1 MFKKIIALE
10 GSTCFRPNTP
20 IIKNCKKYID
30 PSRLALP
37 TSPNT
42 HVVPKY
48 ITENQKKKKKKPRK
62 EKGSCKKKKG
72 GTKKNEAGLMKKNF
86 LM

>member
-1 MFKKIIALE
+1 MKK
-10 GSTCFRPNTP
+10 G
-20 IIKNCKKYID
+20 KKYID
-30 PSRLALP
+30 PSGLTLP

-48 ITENQKKKKKKPRK
+48 ITENQKKKTQEKKRDHAR
-62 EKGSCKKKKG
+62 KKKG

>member
-1 MFKKIIALE
+1 MPDIKAKTMQKTLIPE

-20 IIKNCKKYID
+20 IMKNGKKDID

-48 ITENQKKKKKKPRK
+48 ITENQKKKTQEKKRDHARKRREEPRK
-62 EKGSCKKKKG
+62 MRQ
-72 GTKKNEAGLMKKNF
+72 N
-86 LM
+86 